1 MKPTGM
7 FQRVMTIKY
16 GLQISQNSYFNN
28 GFKQLENYSNI
39 VFQIL
44 INRINFKAFKIIQ
57 KIKVV
62 VMLFKGDLR
71 LL

>member
-44 INRINFKAFKIIQ
+44 INRINFKAFKVI
-57 KIKVV
+57 
-62 VMLFKGDLR
+62 
-71 LL
+71 

>member
-44 INRINFKAFKIIQ
+44 NRINFKAFKIIQ

-62 VMLFKGDLR
+62 VMIFKGDLR